1 MHELYSPFGR
11 TRDVATQV
19 LRSEDRV
26 RRKTRSS
33 RTLIEHLDGT
43 TGAIAPAGDLSDARP
58 ENSARRLNQVLD
70 AQVGRIAQVLR
81 DETGQL
87 LTAAHVAL
95 ADASHSLPAESRR
108 HLRHVKTYLDQIEE
122 HLRRLADELRPRIL
136 DDLGLVP
143 ALKFVAQGVE
153 RRRGIA
159 ITIDAAL
166 EQRLPAVVE
175 TTIYHLVQEA
185 LTNSGRYARA
195 TQAVVRLSMR
205 SGSLRCTV
213 KDDGVGFDAP
223 AVLDRTGGIG
233 CGLVGIREQVMAL
246 GGTFR
251 ITSAPESG
259 TELEIAIPLEM

>member
-1 MHELYSPFGR
+1 
-11 TRDVATQV
+11 
-19 LRSEDRV
+19 LRK
-26 RRKTRSS
+26 KTRSS

-43 TGAIAPAGDLSDARP
+43 TGAIAPASGSPSDARP
-58 ENSARRLNQVLD
+58 ENSGRRLNQILD
-70 AQVGRIAQVLR
+70 AQVRRIAQALH

-87 LTAAHVAL
+87 LAAAHIAL

-143 ALKFVAQGVE
+143 ALEFLAQGVE
-153 RRRGIA
+153 KRRGIA

-166 EQRLPAVVE
+166 GQGLPRVVE

-185 LTNSGRYARA
+185 LTNTGRYARA
-195 TQAVVRLSMR
+195 THAVVRLSIG

-213 KDDGVGFDAP
+213 KDDGVGFDTA
-223 AVLDRTGGIG
+223 AVLGRNGGIG
-233 CGLVGIREQVMAL
+233 CELVGIREQVMAL
-246 GGTFR
+246 GGTFQ

>member
-1 MHELYSPFGR
+1 
-11 TRDVATQV
+11 V
-19 LRSEDRV
+19 LRSEDRL
-26 RRKTRSS
+26 RKKTRSS

-43 TGAIAPAGDLSDARP
+43 TGAIAPASGSPSDARP
-58 ENSARRLNQVLD
+58 ENSGRRLNQILD
-70 AQVGRIAQVLR
+70 AQVRRIAQALH

-87 LTAAHVAL
+87 LTAAHIAL

-122 HLRRLADELRPRIL
+122 HVRRLADELRPRIL

-143 ALKFVAQGVE
+143 ALEFLAQGVE
-153 RRRGIA
+153 KRRGIA

-166 EQRLPAVVE
+166 GQGLPRVVE

-185 LTNSGRYARA
+185 LTNTGRYARA
-195 TQAVVRLSMR
+195 TRAVVRLSIG

-213 KDDGVGFDAP
+213 KDDGVGFDTA
-223 AVLDRTGGIG
+223 AVLGRNGGIG
-233 CGLVGIREQVMAL
+233 CELVAIREQVMAL
-246 GGTFR
+246 GGTFQ